1 MKISWLKKIADF
13 EDSKSVQMEFRNPE
27 RNETGIV
34 NGTAME
40 TALRSMRFGEVYRII
55 LKDKVSNETVG
66 PFDIEA
72 CKFFNEILTDFYQY
86 CMFGTILL
94 FQTDQS
100 MLCKFYNSLE
110 RFDLDNDI
118 MN

>member
-27 RNETGIV
+27 RNETEIV

-72 CKFFNEILTDFYQY
+72 CKFFNEILTAFYQY

-100 MLCKFYNSLE
+100 VFCKF
-110 RFDLDNDI
+110 
-118 MN
+118 